1 MNLPVRSWL
10 VLDCQASIQSRT
22 RLIRLSGGLRT
33 QLRKILA
40 GRVNLFGTCPI
51 QLRGG
56 LQTQLREVH
65 LGFAGSTGRATGFD
79 PQDEDSA

>member
-1 MNLPVRSWL
+1 MNLPVRSCL
-10 VLDCQASIQSRT
+10 VLDCHASIQSRT

-40 GRVNLFGTCPI
+40 GRVNLFGACPI

-56 LQTQLREVH
+56 RQTQLTEVH
-65 LGFAGSTGRATGFD
+65 LVFAGSTGRATSFD
-79 PQDEDSA
+79 P